1 MGERGT
7 SVVAA
12 LIEQADAD
20 LTTSA
25 LTTLELRSAI
35 NRLASTR
42 QISQAAAEQAIQQC
56 EAALASFTL
65 LDLSAEVIAR
75 AQRLVTSNQLRTL
88 DALQCA
94 TAILAQQA
102 AAPDVA
108 VVFVAADR
116 KLLAA
121 AQANGLD
128 ILNPEDAD
136 AVE

>member
-1 MGERGT
+1 MAERGT

-12 LIEQADAD
+12 LVQQADAD

-25 LTTLELRSAI
+25 LTTIELRSAI
-35 NRLASTR
+35 SRLASTR
-42 QISQAAAEQAIQQC
+42 QISQAAAEQAIQQI

-65 LDLSAEVIAR
+65 LDLSPEVIIS
-75 AQRLVTSNQLRTL
+75 AQRLVTSDQLRTL

-94 TAILAQQA
+94 TAIIAQQA
-102 AAPDVA
+102 ATQDVI

-121 AQANGLD
+121 AQANGLAT
-128 ILNPEDAD
+128 LNPEDAD
-136 AVE
+136 TVE